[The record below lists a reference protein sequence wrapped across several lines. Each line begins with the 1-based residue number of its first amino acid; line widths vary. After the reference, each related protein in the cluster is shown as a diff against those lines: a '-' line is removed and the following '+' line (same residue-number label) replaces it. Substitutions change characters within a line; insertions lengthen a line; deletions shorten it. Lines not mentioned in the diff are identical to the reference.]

1 MVAVPDDGMRR
12 AAQTPMETEMACGTG
27 ICYGCAVFTR
37 RGVKLCC
44 RDGPRFDL
52 LDVYGRG

>member
-1 MVAVPDDGMRR
+1 MVAAPDDGMRR
-12 AAQTPMETEMACGTG
+12 AAQTLMETEMACGTG

-44 RDGPRFDL
+44 LDRLRAAL
-52 LDVYGRG
+52 LDVDGR